1 MAKYPIG
8 KLIASTRNKYKI
20 SQETLCDG
28 VCSISTLSRI
38 ENGAQ
43 FPTWK
48 VGNGLLERLG
58 LSQIDTTIY
67 MSNTEIERNNMELKI
82 TRMLATSNYEIEEI
96 LAQYWDE
103 KSDISILEQQFY
115 YCAVGIVR
123 HYKEKKSEEALQIL
137 MKAIRLTMPRFSIDQ
152 LENIKMLTFDEIT
165 ILNNIA
171 TITYLLGDTYH
182 GKKLMFFLKE
192 HFEKINMDEE
202 EKAKKYPMI
211 LFNLSNW
218 LLDDERFEE
227 AVSMCD
233 LGIDYCITQGK
244 LTLFPF
250 LLFNKGNALAEQQRI
265 DEARE
270 MFLESYYVFRASK
283 QVENADQVKQSAK
296 EMFDLILGENL

>member
-20 SQETLCDG
+20 SQEALCYG
-28 VCSISTLSRI
+28 ICSISTLSRI
-38 ENGAQ
+38 ENGTQ
-43 FPTWK
+43 FPSWK
-48 VGNGLLERLG
+48 VGNALLERLG
-58 LSQIDTTIY
+58 LSQIDTAIY
-67 MSNTEIERNNMELKI
+67 MSDTEIERDNIEIKI
-82 TRMLATSNYEIEEI
+82 TRMLATGNYEIEEV
-96 LAQYWDE
+96 LTQYWDE
-103 KSDISILEQQFY
+103 KSEISILEQQFY
-115 YCAVGIVR
+115 YCAAGIVK
-123 HYKEKKSEEALQIL
+123 HYKEKNSEEALQIL
-137 MKAIRLTMPRFSIDQ
+137 QKAIRLTMPDFSINQ
-152 LENIKMLTFDEIT
+152 LENIKLLTFDEIT

-171 TITYLLGDTYH
+171 TIIYLLGDTCH

-227 AVSMCD
+227 AVSLCD

-250 LLFNKGNALAEQQRI
+250 LLCNKGNALAEQQKRE
-265 DEARE
+265 EARE

-283 QVENADQVKQSAK
+283 EVEKAEQVKQSVK
-296 EMFDLILGENL
+296 ELFDLELGENL